1 MSEKTCFKCLK
12 TLPFDSFYK
21 HSKMTDVR
29 LNKCIACTKRDVNK
43 HRQENLEKVRAYD
56 RFRGGLAHRV
66 AARKEYAKTDAY
78 KESHK
83 KSLKKNYESS
93 PDKRKARYLVANA
106 VRDGMLFKV
115 PCRDCGSYD
124 VEGHH
129 PDYSKPLFVIWLCDK
144 HHKAEHKRLRDINRA
159 SQEAKTKCQPIR
171 L

>member
-1 MSEKTCFKCLK
+1 M
-12 TLPFDSFYK
+12 
-21 HSKMTDVR
+21 
-29 LNKCIACTKRDVNK
+29 NKCVECTKNDIKK

-56 RFRGGLAHRV
+56 RLRGGLAHRV
-66 AARKEYAKTDAY
+66 AARKEYAKTESG

-83 KSLKKNYESS
+83 KSLKKNIENHPNRY
-93 PDKRKARYLVANA
+93 KARNAVSNA
-106 VRDGMLFKV
+106 VRDGRLFKV

-129 PDYSKPLFVIWLCDK
+129 PDYSKPLFVIWLCVK

-159 SQEAKTKCQPIR
+159 PQEAKAKGQPQR